1 MLFEAVLS
9 LEVVIYMVLFKLMHF
24 IKLNMFQY
32 SIFST
37 LLLTDFY
44 KDVNKTRKTREMGE
58 VILSSALY
66 SVTLCI
72 LRLGIYISQ
81 KNLAV

>member
-32 SIFST
+32 SIFFHFT
-37 LLLTDFY
+37 ADWLLQGCQQDKKNTWNGWGDFVFSFILGDSMY
-44 KDVNKTRKTREMGE
+44 SKTGNIHITEKT
-58 VILSSALY
+58 
-66 SVTLCI
+66 
-72 LRLGIYISQ
+72 
-81 KNLAV
+81 